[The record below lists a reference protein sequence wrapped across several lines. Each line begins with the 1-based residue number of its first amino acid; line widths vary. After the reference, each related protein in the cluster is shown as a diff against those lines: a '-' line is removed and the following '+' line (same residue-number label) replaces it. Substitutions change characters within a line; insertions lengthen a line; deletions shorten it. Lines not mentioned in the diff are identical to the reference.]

1 MMTTLNIIK
10 IFADLLT
17 CCVYCCINDLNNIIY
32 FVNLYFVCISITSHI
47 IPCTVVAMN
56 SLDEVKLDYQVS
68 KWMFCYNVVD
78 VIIYNNNNN
87 SNDI

>member
-17 CCVYCCINDLNNIIY
+17 CCVYCYINDLNNII
-32 FVNLYFVCISITSHI
+32 FVSSYFVCISITSHI

-68 KWMFCYNVVD
+68 KCMFCYNVVD
-78 VIIYNNNNN
+78 VIIYNNINN